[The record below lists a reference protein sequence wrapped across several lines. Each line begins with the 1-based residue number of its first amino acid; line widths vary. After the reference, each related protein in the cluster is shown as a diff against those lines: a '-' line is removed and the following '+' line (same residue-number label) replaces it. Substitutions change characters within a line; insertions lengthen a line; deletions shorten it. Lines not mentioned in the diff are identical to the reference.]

1 MESGDGAQRKILV
14 VDDHAANRALA
25 QAILEDAGYAVVL
38 AASGQEALD
47 AFAAEPTDC
56 ALLDIRMPGLDGFAV
71 CTRLRALPG
80 GQDTPII
87 FLTASRDVDTFDR
100 AQLVG
105 GCDFLTKP
113 VRPAELL
120 VRIQTALRL
129 RQLDSERRELFAE
142 VRRQR
147 DALTRLQLQKEQLT
161 AFLVHDLKN
170 PVASMDLN
178 AQLVLRDRGLTPR
191 SREATLHIQSGLRQ
205 LLRLILNL
213 LDISKGEAGGLSPKR
228 APTDLARLVEEVAA
242 EMAIQAQ
249 ANEVEVRVRG
259 AAPTVAADPDLLART
274 LANLLEN
281 AIRHAPAGSEVSV
294 ALAADERGVEIRVAD
309 AGPGVPPALREQIFE
324 RFVQLH
330 GDERASSRGGRGLG
344 LTFCKLAVEAHGG
357 RIWIEDGAPGAVLC
371 LRLPHDP

>member
-1 MESGDGAQRKILV
+1 METGDGVQRKILV

-47 AFAAEPTDC
+47 AFAAEPADC

-178 AQLVLRDRGLTPR
+178 TQLVLRDRGLSER
-191 SREATLHIQSGLRQ
+191 ARDATLHIQSGLRQ

-213 LDISKGEAGGLSPKR
+213 LDISKGEAGALSPSR
-228 APTDLARLVEEVAA
+228 RPTDLVRLVEDVAA
-242 EMAIQAQ
+242 EMEIQAQ
-249 ANEVEVRVRG
+249 ASEVTVRISG
-259 AAPTVAADPDLLART
+259 AAPTLAVDPDLLSRT

-281 AIRHAPAGSEVSV
+281 AIRHAPTGSEVAV
-294 ALAADERGVEIRVAD
+294 RLAADERGVEVRIAD
-309 AGPGVPPALREQIFE
+309 AGPGVPAALREQIFE
-324 RFVQLH
+324 RFVQLQ

-371 LRLPHDP
+371 LRLPHEP